1 MGGKCYRKGGEG
13 RAAWLFRE
21 GVLYPE
27 AGNVQYSAGLDLIAV
42 WARGGVLYP
51 EAENVWYSADRDLS
65 SLGGGRHCMGLSQ
78 PFKQVHLRTF

>member
-42 WARGGVLYP
+42 WARGSCCIRRLKTCGTVQI
-51 EAENVWYSADRDLS
+51 AI
-65 SLGGGRHCMGLSQ
+65 
-78 PFKQVHLRTF
+78 